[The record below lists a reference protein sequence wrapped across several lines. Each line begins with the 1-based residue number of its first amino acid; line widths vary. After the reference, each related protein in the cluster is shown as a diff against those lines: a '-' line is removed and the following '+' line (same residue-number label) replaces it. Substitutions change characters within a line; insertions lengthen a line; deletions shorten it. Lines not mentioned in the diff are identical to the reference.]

1 MAVDELATMS
11 GKQMHPPAARCAAV
25 PVGQV
30 RYYQTS
36 KLPIHTADADPK
48 NAFNIEAFLST
59 RLTVKPGDTFVTFET
74 DEREEEEPS

>member
-1 MAVDELATMS
+1 MRT
-11 GKQMHPPAARCAAV
+11 
-25 PVGQV
+25 
-30 RYYQTS
+30 
-36 KLPIHTADADPK
+36 PK